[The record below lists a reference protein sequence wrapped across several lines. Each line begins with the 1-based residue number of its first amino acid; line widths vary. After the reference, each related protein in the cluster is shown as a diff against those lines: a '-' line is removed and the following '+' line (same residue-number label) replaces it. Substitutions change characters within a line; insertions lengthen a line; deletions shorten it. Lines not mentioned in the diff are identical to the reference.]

1 MGFLCLCLNNPDF
14 KEARDERRKE
24 AAMVFSSIVF
34 LFYFLPLTIIL
45 YYLAPMRMRNGILL
59 AVSLVFYGFGEPV
72 YIAIMVLSILID
84 YTNGILIE
92 KYRGHHILPKVFLTV
107 SIMGNL
113 GLLGFFKYGDF
124 FIGNL
129 NHFAGTNLGLL
140 KVALPIG
147 ISFFTFQ
154 TMSYSID
161 VYRGN
166 TKAQKDLITFGAY
179 VAMFPQ
185 LIAGPIVI
193 YKDVEKQLRERKVD
207 GDSLKYGILRFTLG
221 LAKKV
226 LLANNIGALWEQVKG
241 MPVEQLSVATAWM
254 GIAAFTLQI
263 YFDFSGYSDMA
274 IGLGKI
280 FGFDFLENFNYPL
293 IAKSITEF
301 WRRWHIS
308 LSHWFRDY
316 LYFPL
321 GGSRRGAGL
330 TIRNIIIVWVLT
342 GFWHGA
348 AWNYMLWGA
357 YFAVMLLLEKFI
369 LKDVLVRMGGVF
381 SRIYTWIVLLIS
393 FAIFALEDLGHLKGY
408 LQVMMGRGSI
418 MDGTFLYFAGSFGF
432 LFLLLVV
439 CATPWPYRK
448 FKAVL
453 EGHGLPSRATV
464 NFVLVLLF
472 VLSVAYIV
480 DGTYNPFLYFR
491 F

>member
-1 MGFLCLCLNNPDF
+1 
-14 KEARDERRKE
+14 
-24 AAMVFSSIVF
+24 MVFSSIVF
-34 LFYFLPLTIIL
+34 LFYFLPLTIIM

-59 AVSLVFYGFGEPV
+59 MVSLIFYGFGEPI
-72 YIAIMVLSILID
+72 YIAILILSIISD
-84 YTNGILIE
+84 YSNGLLIE
-92 KYRGHHILPKVFLTV
+92 KYRTHRILPTVFLTV

-129 NHFAGTNLGLL
+129 NQFVGADFGLL
-140 KVALPIG
+140 NVALPIG

-166 TKAQKDLITFGAY
+166 TRAQKDLITFGAY
-179 VAMFPQ
+179 VTMFPQ

-193 YKDVEKQLRERKVD
+193 YKDVEKQLKERKVD
-207 GDSLKYGILRFTLG
+207 TDSLKYGILRFTLG

-241 MPVEQLSVATAWM
+241 MPLERLSVATAWM

-293 IAKSITEF
+293 ISKSITEF

-321 GGSRRGAGL
+321 GGSRGGAGY

-357 YFAVMLLLEKFI
+357 YFAVILLLEKFI
-369 LKDVLVRMGGVF
+369 LKDVLARMGGF
-381 SRIYTWIVLLIS
+381 LSRVYTWIVLLVS
-393 FAIFALEDLGHLKGY
+393 FAIFALEDLEHLRGY
-408 LQVMMGRGSI
+408 LQVMMGSGSI
-418 MDGTFLYFAGSFGF
+418 LDETFLYFAGSFGL
-432 LFLLLVV
+432 LFLILIV
-439 CATPWPYRK
+439 CATPWPYRIFGK
-448 FKAVL
+448 VVQ
-453 EGHGLPSRATV
+453 GQGIPSRAV
-464 NFVLVLLF
+464 GNFVLVLLF
-472 VLSVAYIV
+472 ILSVAYIV

>member
-1 MGFLCLCLNNPDF
+1 
-14 KEARDERRKE
+14 
-24 AAMVFSSIVF
+24 MVFSSIVF

-45 YYLAPMRMRNGILL
+45 YYLAPVRMRNGILL
-59 AVSLVFYGFGEPV
+59 VVSLIFYGFGEPI
-72 YIAIMVLSILID
+72 YISIMVLSILID
-84 YTNGILIE
+84 YTNGLLIE
-92 KYRGHHILPKVFLTV
+92 KYRTHRILPKVFLTV

-129 NHFAGTNLGLL
+129 NQLIRTDFGLL
-140 KVALPIG
+140 NVALPIG

-166 TKAQKDLITFGAY
+166 TRAQKDIITFGAY
-179 VAMFPQ
+179 VTMFPQ

-207 GDSLKYGILRFTLG
+207 ADSLKYGILRFTLG
-221 LAKKV
+221 LSKKV

-241 MPVEQLSVATAWM
+241 MPVERLSVATAWM

-293 IAKSITEF
+293 ISKSITEF

-321 GGSRRGAGL
+321 GGSRKGSGR
-330 TIRNIIIVWVLT
+330 TVRNIIIVWVLT

-357 YFAVMLLLEKFI
+357 YFSVILLLEKFI
-369 LKDVLVRMGGVF
+369 LKGILTRMGGFF
-381 SRIYTWIVLLIS
+381 SRVYTWIVLLVS
-393 FAIFALEDLGHLKGY
+393 FAIFALEDLDHLRGY
-408 LQVMMGRGSI
+408 LLAMMGSGRI
-418 MDGTFLYFAGSFGF
+418 MDETFLYFTGSFGL
-432 LFLLLVV
+432 LFLILFLS
-439 CATPWPYRK
+439 ATPLPYRLFRK
-448 FKAVL
+448 VIQ
-453 EGHGLPSRATV
+453 GQGMPSRAV
-464 NFVLVLLF
+464 GNVVLVLLF
-472 VLSVAYIV
+472 LLSVAYIV